1 MKKNDVDAAVSALQN
16 GEIILY
22 PTDTLYALG
31 ADIYN
36 DTAVRNV
43 FNIKQRPFSLP
54 LPVAVDSIQN
64 IDLVAYTNET
74 VFKVSNTFL
83 PGSLTMVLKKKPSV
97 PDLLTSG
104 SDTIAV
110 RIPKNSIAL
119 ELLAKSGPLT
129 ITSANRHQKQ
139 TQGVIK
145 EILLQLGQPIPIC
158 LDDGKKNSTPSTIVD
173 LTGKIPQII
182 RKGSITEKEILDVI
196 SHG

>member
-1 MKKNDVDAAVSALQN
+1 MKKNDVDAAVKALQN

-36 DTAVRNV
+36 DTAIRNV
-43 FNIKQRPFSLP
+43 FIIKQRPFSLP
-54 LPVAVDSIQN
+54 LPVAVDSIQH

-74 VFKVSNTFL
+74 VFKVSKTFL
-83 PGSLTMVLKKKPSV
+83 PGELTMVLKKKPSV

-129 ITSANRHQKQ
+129 ITSANLHQKQ
-139 TQGVIK
+139 TQAVIN

-158 LDDGKKNSTPSTIVD
+158 LDDGKKNGTPSTIVD
-173 LTGKIPQII
+173 LTGKTPQII

>member
-1 MKKNDVDAAVSALQN
+1 MKKNDVDAAVKALKN
-16 GEIILY
+16 GEIVLY

-36 DTAVRNV
+36 DIAVRNV
-43 FNIKQRPFSLP
+43 FDIKQRPFSLP
-54 LPVAVDSIQN
+54 LPVAVDSIKN
-64 IDLVAYTNET
+64 IDVVAYMNQTIL
-74 VFKVSNTFL
+74 KVSRTFL
-83 PGSLTMVLKKKPSV
+83 PGELTMVLKKKSSV
-97 PDLLTSG
+97 PNLLTSG

-110 RIPKNSIAL
+110 RIPNNPIAL

-129 ITSANRHQKQ
+129 ITSANLYQKK

-145 EILLQLGQPIPIC
+145 EILSQLGKPISIC
-158 LDDGKKNSTPSTIVD
+158 LDDGRKNSTPSTIVN
-173 LTGKIPQII
+173 LTGKTPQII